1 MMSFSDSDFKY
12 IDMHTHFFPTEIFK
26 AIWTY
31 FEQPAK
37 DGNPQ
42 GWEIHY
48 KLSNEKLVEILKSKN
63 IERYTTFNYAHKAGI
78 AEYINKWTYEF
89 VKKNKDAI
97 AFGCISPEDKN
108 CVDEVKKIFNEYNF
122 YGIKLQLLV
131 QNFYPLDERMI
142 KVYDVVLDN
151 DKWINFHVGTA
162 PYKNQYV
169 GYKNF
174 IKFLEKFPNVNVVI
188 SHLGMYEFQKFFN
201 LLDSYENLFLDT
213 TMVYIPLDLFKKWH
227 KEIKLPPSELL
238 LSYQDRI
245 LFGSDFPNIPY
256 EYEVSTK
263 GLLDLGLPRKF
274 YEDIFYNNAKRI
286 LNL

>member
-1 MMSFSDSDFKY
+1 MSFSHYDFEY
-12 IDMHTHFFPTEIFK
+12 IDMHTHFFPPSIFK
-26 AIWTY
+26 AIWNF
-31 FEQPAK
+31 FEQPDK
-37 DGNPQ
+37 EGNPQ
-42 GWEIHY
+42 GWTINY
-48 KLSNEKLVEILKSKN
+48 KLSNDKLVDFLINKN
-63 IERYTTFNYAHKAGI
+63 IKRFTTFNYAHKAGI
-78 AEYINKWTYEF
+78 ADYINQWTFDF
-89 VKKNKDAI
+89 VKKHNQAI

-108 CVDEVKKIFNEYNF
+108 RVEQVQKIFEEYNF

-131 QNFYPLDERMI
+131 QNFYPYDKRMFKIYKIILDHG
-142 KVYDVVLDN
+142 
-151 DKWINFHVGTA
+151 KWINFHVGTA

-174 IKFLEKFPNVNVVI
+174 IKFLEKYPNINLII
-188 SHLGMYEFQKFFN
+188 SHLGMYEFQKFFD
-201 LLDSYENLFLDT
+201 LLDTYENLFLDT

-274 YEDIFYNNAKRI
+274 YEDIFYNNAKSI